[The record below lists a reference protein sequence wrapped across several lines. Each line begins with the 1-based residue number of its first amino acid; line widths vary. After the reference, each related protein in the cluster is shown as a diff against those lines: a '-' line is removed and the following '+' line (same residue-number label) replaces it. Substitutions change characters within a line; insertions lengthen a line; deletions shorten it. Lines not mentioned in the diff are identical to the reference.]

1 MLTRY
6 EQERIL
12 DEQIARMVAEHEQIN
27 RTKDLAPLDTYC
39 DSRNL
44 TGVPSN
50 HGRTYK
56 VAQSSWDVHHEV
68 RSDGTL
74 RAVGKVRAVGSDVKV
89 TRPDGTVEIRSA
101 TSFRR
106 ARETTPREKV
116 KTQNEQQAHRI
127 RINDPRFGNHSELAD
142 GSA

>member
-27 RTKDLAPLDTYC
+27 RTKDFAPADTYC

-50 HGRTYK
+50 ANRTYK
-56 VAQSSWDVHHEV
+56 VAASSWDVHHEI

-89 TRPDGTVEIRSA
+89 TRADGTTEIRPA
-101 TSFRR
+101 NSFRR
-106 ARETTPREKV
+106 PRETTSRAAV
-116 KTQNEQQAHRI
+116 KTQNEQQSRRLALLAKV
-127 RINDPRFGNHSELAD
+127 GNASD
-142 GSA
+142 YNN